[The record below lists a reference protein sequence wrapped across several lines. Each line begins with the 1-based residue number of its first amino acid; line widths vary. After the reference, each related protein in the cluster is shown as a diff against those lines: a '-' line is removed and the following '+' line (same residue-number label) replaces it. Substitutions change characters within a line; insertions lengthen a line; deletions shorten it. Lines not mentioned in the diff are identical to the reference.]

1 MARAS
6 IESIATVEEDSDD
19 AEESE
24 THYLPNGIYSLEALR
39 FPGLFLGEATNDR
52 NDNRCF
58 FIYEVRSGA
67 EDGCYLFIA

>member
-24 THYLPNGIYSLEALR
+24 THYLPNGIYLLEALR

-52 NDNRCF
+52 NDNRCLF
-58 FIYEVRSGA
+58 LIKCARGPRTGVIYS
-67 EDGCYLFIA
+67 